1 MRYERTIK
9 ISKEEAEQINKHLT
23 IEPTCAE
30 ECLGEDI
37 AIIYTAKFDNGFE
50 MDIKCCGV
58 QYEPYNSSNTAWT
71 EAVLFEDGKEVCC
84 SEVSDEYL
92 GEWILEDDND
102 NEYVVIVEVEGE

>member
-1 MRYERTIK
+1 MKYEKFIK
-9 ISKEEAEQINKHLT
+9 ISKEEAEKINKHLT
-23 IEPTCAE
+23 VEPTCAE

-37 AIIYTAKFDNGFE
+37 AIVYTAKFDDGFE

-71 EAVLFEDGKEVCC
+71 EAVLFQNGSEVCF
-84 SEVSDEYL
+84 SEPCDEFL
-92 GEWILEDDND
+92 GEWILENDD